1 MKLSINGAIFAII
14 STIVGCGIVG
24 LPYCFLHL
32 GFILSIFLMIILSF
46 QTYNSTSILLKVKDM
61 LPGKPESLF
70 EIGFWLFKRPSIFFI
85 AAVLVINSL
94 GLVIVYFIVYATTME
109 SIFNDLFGLSGQSYL
124 HFIAMKEFWI
134 VVLALAITPIILKKD
149 IQEMYIISVVLFIS
163 L

>member
-1 MKLSINGAIFAII
+1 MNGAVFAII

-32 GFILSIFLMIILSF
+32 GFFISLFLMILLSI
-46 QTYNSTSILLKVKDM
+46 QTYNSTSMLLKVKDM

-85 AAVLVINSL
+85 SVILLINSI
-94 GLVIVYFIVYATTME
+94 GLVTVYLIVYATTME
-109 SIFNDLFGLSGQSYL
+109 SIFNDLFGLSGSSYL
-124 HFIAMKEFWI
+124 HFIAKKEFWI
-134 VVLALAITPIILKKD
+134 IFLALGITPIIMKKD
-149 IQEMYIISVVLFIS
+149 IQEMYLISVVLFIS

>member
-109 SIFNDLFGLSGQSYL
+109 SIFNDLFGLSG
-124 HFIAMKEFWI
+124 
-134 VVLALAITPIILKKD
+134 
-149 IQEMYIISVVLFIS
+149 
-163 L
+163 